1 MSRAQISDL
10 TAGPLTDLLS
20 LMPLFAAVDQLSEH
34 WAQLSSFICFPG
46 PVVFSGSRSETE
58 AGKNMKCSVVVQVK
72 KQHLKQ
78 KAAEDAFSS
87 QTFRKFQGRPLPPFA
102 SCSDTHRLKVFKLAL
117 KKCKPLHL
125 KVVRATGGILK
136 LKPSFFFYR

>member
-58 AGKNMKCSVVVQVK
+58 AGKNMKNAK
-72 KQHLKQ
+72 M
-78 KAAEDAFSS
+78 KA
-87 QTFRKFQGRPLPPFA
+87 T
-102 SCSDTHRLKVFKLAL
+102 CV
-117 KKCKPLHL
+117 
-125 KVVRATGGILK
+125 
-136 LKPSFFFYR
+136 